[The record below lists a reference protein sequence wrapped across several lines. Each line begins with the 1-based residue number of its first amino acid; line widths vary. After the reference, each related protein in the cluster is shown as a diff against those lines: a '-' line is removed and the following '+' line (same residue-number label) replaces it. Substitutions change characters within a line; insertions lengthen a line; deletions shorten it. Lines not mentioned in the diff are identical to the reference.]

1 MEHVAHFFIGIVEKL
16 GLPGLFAVMMLGNLG
31 IPVATEFVMLSAGAL
46 AATGHLPSVFGVG
59 LVATIGELVGN
70 SILYAVGYVGGRP
83 FVERFGR
90 YAKIDIA
97 KLDAFTRYYDKYG
110 NITVFVCRLLP
121 FVRGLAALPAG
132 VSRMQKRWFFTYTL
146 LGSALFCFGLAYLG
160 SFFGQHLD
168 QVAPHIHQISYALL
182 AIVVL
187 GAVGYGIYHFNKRRA
202 ASIS

>member
-1 MEHVAHFFIGIVEKL
+1 MEHVAHFFIDLVQRL

-31 IPVATEFVMLSAGAL
+31 VPVATEFVMLSAGAL
-46 AATGHLPSVFGVG
+46 AATGHLPGVFGVG
-59 LVATIGELVGN
+59 AVATLGELVGN

-90 YAKIDIA
+90 YVKLDIK

-132 VSRMQKRWFFTYTL
+132 VSRMQKRYFFTYTL
-146 LGSALFCFGLAYLG
+146 AGSGLFCFGLAYLG
-160 SFFGQHLD
+160 SFFGKHLD
-168 QVAPHIHQISYALL
+168 AVAPHIHQISLAVL
-182 AIVVL
+182 AIVVV
-187 GAVGYGIYHFNKRRA
+187 AAIGYGIYHFQRRRA
-202 ASIS
+202 ASLS